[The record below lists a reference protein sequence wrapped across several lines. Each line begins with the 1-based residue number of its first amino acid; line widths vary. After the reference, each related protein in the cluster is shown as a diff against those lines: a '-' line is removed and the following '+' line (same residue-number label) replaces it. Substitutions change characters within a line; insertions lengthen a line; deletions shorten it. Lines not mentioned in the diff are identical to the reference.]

1 MKAIDLAKKLLK
13 HPDFEVIFTDFNN
26 GDVLDFDDVDV
37 TDIGYSDKIIILGG
51 KSDDVK
57 REHKDNNT
65 LFISKENDDKKVQI
79 LKKMMQH
86 QPFGWLKCEDDDT
99 IFQIIEISPKGIT
112 ISEEGFI
119 ETHEDLNYFSTCCF
133 LDGTKFL

>member
-1 MKAIDLAKKLLK
+1 MKAIDLAKKLLE

-79 LKKMMQH
+79 LKKNDAASTI
-86 QPFGWLKCEDDDT
+86 WLVEM
-99 IFQIIEISPKGIT
+99 
-112 ISEEGFI
+112 
-119 ETHEDLNYFSTCCF
+119 
-133 LDGTKFL
+133 

>member
-1 MKAIDLAKKLLK
+1 MKAIDLAKKLLE

-37 TDIGYSDKIIILGG
+37 TDIGYSDKIIVLGE

-57 REHKDNNT
+57 HKHKNNNT
-65 LFISKENDDKKVQI
+65 LSLSKENDDEKVQL
-79 LKKMMQH
+79 LKKMMLH
-86 QPFGWLKCEDDDT
+86 QPFGWLKCEADDT

-119 ETHEDLNYFSTCCF
+119 ETHEDLNYFSSCCF

>member
-1 MKAIDLAKKLLK
+1 MKAIDLAKKLLE

-37 TDIGYSDKIIILGG
+37 TDIGYSDKIIVLGE
-51 KSDDVK
+51 KFDDVK
-57 REHKDNNT
+57 HEHKNNNT
-65 LFISKENDDKKVQI
+65 LSLSKENDDEKVEL
-79 LKKMMQH
+79 LKKMMLH

-119 ETHEDLNYFSTCCF
+119 ETHEDLNYFSSCCF